1 MFLLLDCNQ
10 LLITNDNK
18 ILQEMEGKL
27 IWTIWYNLRMRFLLF
42 KTYQISLRWWIKW
55 HLVLCMKGLEWMSL
69 DIPRRGWYSSDSPW
83 SSNMQDWQGY
93 SFNRCRYILV
103 YKLYETGIV
112 RVWDTWNI
120 RFWVYIILHDN
131 FRNVP
136 SIVIFRKSGKCLR
149 LTQFSKC
156 VKIMHNSFSADFG
169 PLGFSIFLIYI
180 KFAKTWYILCPNLRE
195 SILALW
201 RACGLCL
208 GDWKCRKGTL

>member
-1 MFLLLDCNQ
+1 MNLFISEIILKNCAKISG

-120 RFWVYIILHDN
+120 RFWVYIILYDN

-169 PLGFSIFLIYI
+169 PLGFSVFLI
-180 KFAKTWYILCPNLRE
+180 
-195 SILALW
+195 
-201 RACGLCL
+201 
-208 GDWKCRKGTL
+208 